1 MVRLEHAQKQLVDNK
16 YEMSANEVKE
26 FAMQNNRMLFGLKF
40 WSTYTKH
47 DA

>member
-26 FAMQNNRMLFGLKF
+26 FAMRNNRMIFGLKF